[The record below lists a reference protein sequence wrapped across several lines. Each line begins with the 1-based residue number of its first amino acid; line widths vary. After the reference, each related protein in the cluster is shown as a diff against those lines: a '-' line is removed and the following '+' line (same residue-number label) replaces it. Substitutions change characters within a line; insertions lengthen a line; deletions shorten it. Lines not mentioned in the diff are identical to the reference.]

1 MFLFSHGFQ
10 HLFFWWTSNKPLVN
24 YILNFERRDIFD
36 IWTEYLFTIY
46 IRSTNLIR
54 NSFFLLSVYGKWKRS
69 NVRILLNL
77 IQMHGKCCSSA
88 SNWKDNSCLSGKIV
102 ILLDHSTFNE
112 WNVDFFNAQ
121 RNSFR
126 FAVFI
131 SKTIFTLSISFSLSL
146 SVLSW
151 IRCVVVIVCSRAW
164 LLIQI

>member
-1 MFLFSHGFQ
+1 MFLFSHGFKR
-10 HLFFWWTSNKPLVN
+10 LFFRWTSNHWLITFWISN
-24 YILNFERRDIFD
+24 DAIFSTFEPNTYLHTFNEFD
-36 IWTEYLFTIY
+36 TKFY
-46 IRSTNLIR
+46 
-54 NSFFLLSVYGKWKRS
+54 FFLLSVYGKWKRS
-69 NVRILLNL
+69 NVRMLLNL
-77 IQMHGKCCSSA
+77 TQMHGKCCSSA

-112 WNVDFFNAQ
+112 CNVDFFNAQ

-131 SKTIFTLSISFSLSL
+131 SKTIFFTLLLILS
-146 SVLSW
+146 SVRIILSW